1 MAYHATARST
11 NQELLGDYTL
21 PDTAVSVL
29 SPAQKI
35 FVDYFR
41 CPASH
46 ARFETAADL
55 SPVEGYFTCGGAM
68 AYGRVRGGSVAA
80 LPATDRVPAAPA
92 VVADAGRLELPFDL
106 AAVVTNLREERYRQA
121 PGGLVERLT
130 SARAI
135 QDAYYFLRPLLPVA
149 VRRHLQRIRLG
160 SWQSI
165 AFPGWPVDFSVD
177 ALMRHTVG
185 ALLRAGGT
193 RRLPFIWFWPEG
205 ASSCAVMTHDVEG
218 PAGQAFCSELMDV
231 DESFGIKAA
240 FQVVPEE
247 RGTTWTE
254 LVNHFQERGF
264 EVNLHDLN
272 HDGYLFRDKSQ
283 FLQRAQLINLYARE
297 LGCRGFRSGA
307 MYREQRWFDAF
318 EFAYDMSVPNAAHL
332 EPQRGGCCTVMPYF
346 IGKILE
352 LPLTTTQDYTLFHI
366 LGDYSIAMWRA
377 QIDLIRSMNG
387 FISFIAHPDY
397 LIDRRARDVY
407 SALLAHLVRLRD
419 HEGVWMAL
427 PGEVDQWWRDRRGMT
442 MVPHGESWKIQ
453 GPGSDRARLAYATLD
468 GDRVVYNVAAQ
479 S

>member
-1 MAYHATARST
+1 LKPTPDFG
-11 NQELLGDYTL
+11 GDSTL
-21 PDTAVSVL
+21 PGPAASRLT
-29 SPAQKI
+29 PAQKI
-35 FVDYFR
+35 FVDYFC
-41 CPASH
+41 CPASQ
-46 ARFETAADL
+46 AWLETADEL
-55 SPVEGYFTCGGAM
+55 SSAEGYFTFGEAM
-68 AYGRVRGGSVAA
+68 AYGQLRGGGVAA
-80 LPATDRVPAAPA
+80 LPSDQIPTADP
-92 VVADAGRLELPFDL
+92 VVVQGGRLELPFDL

-121 PGGLVERLT
+121 PGGLAERIT

-160 SWQSI
+160 AWQAI
-165 AFPGWPVDFSVD
+165 AFPRWPVDFSVD

-185 ALLRAGGT
+185 VLLRASGM
-193 RRLPFIWFWPEG
+193 RRLPFIWFWPNG

-218 PAGQAFCSELMDV
+218 PAGEAFSSELMDL
-231 DESFGIKAA
+231 DASFGIRAA

-254 LVNHFQERGF
+254 LVNHLRERGF
-264 EVNLHDLN
+264 EVNVHDLN
-272 HDGYLFRDKSQ
+272 HDGYLFHNQSQ
-283 FLQRAQLINLYARE
+283 FLERAALINLYARE

-318 EFAYDMSVPNAAHL
+318 ELSYDMSVPNAAHL

-352 LPLTTTQDYTLFHI
+352 LPLTTTQDYSLFHI
-366 LGDYSIAMWRA
+366 LGEYSIAMWKA

-397 LIDRRARDVY
+397 LIDPRARAVY
-407 SALLAHLVRLRD
+407 AALLAHLARLRD
-419 HEGVWMAL
+419 HDGVWMAL
-427 PGEVDQWWRDRRGMT
+427 PGEVDEWWRDRSRMT
-442 MVPHGESWKIQ
+442 MIPHGDSWKIQ

-468 GDRVVYNVAAQ
+468 GDRVVYNVDAR